1 MIVIGVVMAIALF
14 GAYVFLG
21 FKISE
26 SIVNPD
32 IRTFFWGLYFVT
44 LITLFNI
51 VLSVYFYVSVSDKTG
66 PIGPMGR
73 KGKQGPRGDAGVC
86 SYNADDTNCKV
97 KTVRL
102 LIEKA
107 VEDLAG
113 IPMSAKGRDLI
124 CGFLNAPSV
133 ITGKT
138 NKEIIKESRF
148 NFTDL
153 KNLKTYLGNIGEADK
168 THATQIINGE
178 PTGPEITANKFIGRT
193 PINNAITGGSLNGS
207 ELKGLNAVPTAT
219 C

>member
-73 KGKQGPRGDAGVC
+73 KGKQGKRGDAGVC

-124 CGFLNAPSV
+124 CGFLNAPQAEGSL
-133 ITGKT
+133 TS
-138 NKEIIKESRF
+138 NKDKIIHEDF

-153 KNLKTYLGNIGEADK
+153 KKLKTYLGSIQTPDD
-168 THATQIINGE
+168 ATEIINGD
-178 PTGPEITANKFIGRT
+178 TSNISNNKFIGRT

>member
-73 KGKQGPRGDAGVC
+73 KGKQGERGDAGVC

-124 CGFLNAPSV
+124 CGFLNKDHSG
-133 ITGKT
+133 TT
-138 NKEIIKESRF
+138 NKATIINSSF

-168 THATQIINGE
+168 THATDIINGV
-178 PTGPEITANKFIGRT
+178 TSNISNNKFIGST
-193 PINNAITGGSLNGS
+193 PITTATSTRGSLNGS
-207 ELKGLNAVPTAT
+207 GLVGLSSDPGST

>member
-51 VLSVYFYVSVSDKTG
+51 VLSIYFYVSVSDKTG

-73 KGKQGPRGDAGVC
+73 KGKQGERGDAGVC

-124 CGFLNAPSV
+124 CGFLNAPQAEGSS
-133 ITGKT
+133 TS
-138 NKEIIKESRF
+138 NKDKIIHEDF

-153 KNLKTYLGNIGEADK
+153 KKLKTYLGNIGEADK
-168 THATQIINGE
+168 PQATEIINGIV
-178 PTGPEITANKFIGRT
+178 TDYDANKFIGE
-193 PINNAITGGSLNGS
+193 PITTAANPNGDLYGTQLNGLS
-207 ELKGLNAVPTAT
+207 AVPTTT